1 MVIKLFVL
9 LKKLIELLFFLADV
23 CRIRLDYDQFVLN
36 GPLTRSAANTAMD
49 GQCTTDRLTVS
60 RVTNPKYGWL
70 AFHY

>member
-36 GPLTRSAANTAMD
+36 GPTTRATAAATATKATS
-49 GQCTTDRLTVS
+49 GQCATDRLTVS
-60 RVTNPKYGWL
+60 Y
-70 AFHY
+70 